1 MCEQHH
7 GLATKET
14 KRIPPIVALGG
25 AATGEQLKPLLTEVS
40 KKTASRVAKIRPEA
54 DKPVATPAKTPPPT
68 PTQTSASGEQA
79 VETAKPDENP
89 RKTGLIQLLQNL
101 QTRVQNNTVPGK
113 KQTER
118 HVWITSQIAEFLG
131 VQMPLNA
138 ERNFGKSEGF
148 RRNLFTRIRHEA
160 EKLLEKEESDRTLPD
175 FMRQ

>member
-14 KRIPPIVALGG
+14 KRIPHIVTLGG
-25 AATGEQLKPLLTEVS
+25 ATTHEKLKPLVAEVTNR
-40 KKTASRVAKIRPEA
+40 TASRAAKIRPET
-54 DKPVATPAKTPPPT
+54 DKPVAAPDNAPTPAQPLTSVG
-68 PTQTSASGEQA
+68 QTDESL
-79 VETAKPDENP
+79 KPEENP
-89 RKTGLIQLLQNL
+89 RKTGLIQLLQGL
-101 QTRVQNNTVPGK
+101 QTKVQNNTVPGK

-118 HVWITSQIAEFLG
+118 QVWITSQIADFLG

-160 EKLLEKEESDRTLPD
+160 EKLLGKEESDSALPD